1 MIQVTDSIPWVR
13 CASGNVYL
21 YLYLDVDLYLNLQ
34 LSSTTHL
41 YRAHSLRSLW
51 PHYLATQAQPARK
64 CSFLPLPA
72 LANLQKM
79 PTQNNLEKLCP
90 VEYASSFDQPQG
102 KADTDTRQVKLKC
115 ICAISAQKSDFHAA
129 ADQSKSS
136 ICIFF
141 TSNYWNDCISTMFS
155 LDIFLIMLYFLLPD
169 PILWSKLWFS
179 FRNKPLFG
187 IWWLIFFCAK
197 RVQQGY
203 ILVFWNWPMLTV
215 CELDSL
221 LSVSWELEQLF
232 PLAAKLETAVKSKSP
247 PNKRNPLNGKKDKIQ
262 V

>member
-1 MIQVTDSIPWVR
+1 
-13 CASGNVYL
+13 
-21 YLYLDVDLYLNLQ
+21 
-34 LSSTTHL
+34 
-41 YRAHSLRSLW
+41 
-51 PHYLATQAQPARK
+51 
-64 CSFLPLPA
+64 
-72 LANLQKM
+72 M
-79 PTQNNLEKLCP
+79 PTQNNLENVL
-90 VEYASSFDQPQG
+90 SSWICFLFWPTSR
-102 KADTDTRQVKLKC
+102 KSWHTHKRQVKLKC

-221 LSVSWELEQLF
+221 LPSLGNWTTFSIG
-232 PLAAKLETAVKSKSP
+232 
-247 PNKRNPLNGKKDKIQ
+247 GKIGNCCQIKIPT
-262 V
+262 